1 MPKQRERCLFTI
13 LIFTALIYV
22 ANLNRH
28 DYYYRHYT
36 LIVPIRH
43 YST

>member
-28 DYYYRHYT
+28 DATHYT